1 MQSLALDF
9 EKNLGPKLQWYL
21 KLKSWWTTN
30 YVSITHYSTYQ
41 LLLNEELQQQ
51 FKFLFYVVFVLY
63 SPVDV
68 AGMQTTCF
76 LEHSIYSMYTPIHK
90 YSM

>member
-21 KLKSWWTTN
+21 KLKSWWATN
-30 YVSITHYSTYQ
+30 YVSITHCSTYQ

-51 FKFLFYVVFVLY
+51 FKFLHYVVVLY
-63 SPVDV
+63 
-68 AGMQTTCF
+68 F
-76 LEHSIYSMYTPIHK
+76 LLYVSQGCKQLAFWQQLFWVTLRNI
-90 YSM
+90 